1 MNGKK
6 YVIVTGI
13 LLIVAG
19 IPVASAHE
27 STAPNQNHL
36 FLATIQITGYNGTIF
51 PLAHFFI
58 NHSGVCA
65 YMRIW
70 TGEDGHVELSKIGN
84 PSSNIVLDGN
94 QTITIIGFIGFAVAG
109 GNCSQGYCNPMNVH
123 GKALVTTW

>member
-1 MNGKK
+1 MNEKK
-6 YVIVTGI
+6 YVTIAF
-13 LLIVAG
+13 LLIIITA
-19 IPVASAHE
+19 IPLTSAQH
-27 STAPNQNHL
+27 SSFSSQNHV
-36 FLATIQITGYNGTIF
+36 FLATIQITSYNGTIF

-109 GNCSQGYCNPMNVH
+109 GNCSSGHCDPMNVH